1 MQIRNKQPFA
11 CLSLLLATMPM
22 TALAE
27 LADRGNFPGL
37 TLPARAA
44 SHPVPLLLA
53 AKSDSDLP
61 LSRDSL
67 FGDVEPAAAAPAEPA
82 LPVSRDSLFGDDVLP
97 KSQQVESTFD
107 GGTSSPAKIHGFI
120 ENVMAYTTPKTSHWS
135 QFLTRA
141 DVTAQGDLGSGIKWK
156 LGARVDFDAVY
167 PMSDFYPQAVNN
179 NQTLNAMLRENYV
192 DIGAGDWEF
201 RLGRQHIIW
210 GEMVGLLFG
219 DVVSAKDMRHFVLPE
234 FEILRIPQWAA
245 RAEYFKGDFHAEA
258 IWIPVASYDN
268 IGKPGAQ
275 FYAYTLPPPPGVNN
289 VVFLNEK
296 TPTQNLS
303 NTNYGLRMSVLHNG
317 WDVAGFAYSSMS
329 VAPTFYRQ
337 IIPGATTTTATYQAQ
352 HERIDQYGSTV
363 AKDLGAVV
371 LKGEAVYTRGQKYQV
386 TNLSSANG
394 LVDQNTLTW
403 VLGLDFTQ
411 FADTRINAQ
420 VFQSHFFD
428 HNPYIIEST
437 NENGVSF
444 LVNHKFNDRFDAE
457 ALWIGSV
464 NRTDWMLR
472 PRVGWNFEKN
482 WKLAV
487 GVDIFQGPAL
497 GFFGRYD
504 ASDRVYSE
512 VRYSF

>member
-1 MQIRNKQPFA
+1 MQIRNRQPVA
-11 CLSLLLATMPM
+11 SLSFLLLALPM
-22 TALAE
+22 TAGAE
-27 LADRGNFPGL
+27 LADDGRFPGI
-37 TLPARAA
+37 TLPARLA
-44 SHPVPLLLA
+44 SHSAPFVLA
-53 AKSDSDLP
+53 AKSDGDLP

-67 FGDVEPAAAAPAEPA
+67 FGDVEPAAEPAAEPE

-97 KSQQVESTFD
+97 KARQVDSTFD
-107 GGTSSPAKIHGFI
+107 RATSSPARIHGFI
-120 ENVMAYTTPKTSHWS
+120 QNVIAYTTPKPSHWS

-141 DVTAQGDLGSGIKWK
+141 DVTAQGNLGNGIKWK

-167 PMSDFYPQAVNN
+167 PMSDFYPESVND
-179 NQTLNAMLRENYV
+179 NQTLNAMLRENYL

-234 FEILRIPQWAA
+234 FDILRIPQWAA

-296 TPTQNLS
+296 IPTQNLS
-303 NTNYGLRMSVLHNG
+303 NTNYGLRMSVLHDG

-337 IIPGATTTTATYQAQ
+337 IIPGPTTTTATYQAR
-352 HERIDQYGSTV
+352 HERIDQYGTTV
-363 AKDLGAVV
+363 AKDLGSVV

-386 TNLSSANG
+386 TDPTDVNG
-394 LVDQNTLTW
+394 VVGQDTLTW
-403 VLGLDFTQ
+403 VVGLDFTQ
-411 FADTRINAQ
+411 FVDTRINVQ
-420 VFQSHFFD
+420 LFQNHFFD
-428 HNPYIIEST
+428 HNPYIIESA
-437 NENGVSF
+437 NENGFSLLVSHE
-444 LVNHKFNDRFDAE
+444 LTDKVDVQ
-457 ALWIGSV
+457 ALWMASL

-472 PRVGWNFEKN
+472 PRVSWNFEKN
-482 WKLAV
+482 WDMAV